1 MPDDLGRQDE
11 SLETRIGPG
20 QQLRQAREQQG
31 LAIAQVAAELHL
43 GENQIDALEGER
55 FELIGAP
62 VFVRGHLRNY
72 ASLLKLDSDQLLGHM
87 DSLGSDPNP
96 AAVSTEVEM
105 AMERDKRIRRIS
117 LAAAFVVSMIVL
129 FYVGLWIVEQVNDLY
144 GSEPAGTPQ
153 IAIPQAASSE
163 PAGTP
168 QIAIPQT
175 ASSEPA
181 GDAERD
187 TAGGAALPIDL
198 PQAAG
203 IAETVEE
210 SPDAEPPVTVAP
222 STKQVTVRFNR
233 ESWIEAYDARGR
245 RLIYEMGAA
254 GSQRTLTGVPPVEI
268 FLGFADGVEILVD
281 GEPFALQNARRR
293 GNTAQ
298 ITIEG
303 DQ

>member
-1 MPDDLGRQDE
+1 MPDEAGKQDE
-11 SLETRIGPG
+11 SHETRAGPG
-20 QQLRQAREQQG
+20 QQLRQAREAQG

-43 GENQIDALEGER
+43 GENQIDALESER

-144 GSEPAGTPQ
+144 GA
-153 IAIPQAASSE
+153 
-163 PAGTP
+163 
-168 QIAIPQT
+168 
-175 ASSEPA
+175 EPA

-198 PQAAG
+198 PPAAG

-210 SPDAEPPVTVAP
+210 SPDAEPPVTVAL

-281 GEPFALQNARRR
+281 GEPFALQTARRR

>member
-144 GSEPAGTPQ
+144 GAEPAGTPQ
-153 IAIPQAASSE
+153 IAIPKA
-163 PAGTP
+163 
-168 QIAIPQT
+168 

-198 PQAAG
+198 PPAAG

-210 SPDAEPPVTVAP
+210 SPDAEPPVTVAL

-281 GEPFALQNARRR
+281 GEPFALQTARRR

>member
-11 SLETRIGPG
+11 PLETRIGPG

-96 AAVSTEVEM
+96 VAVSTEVEM

-144 GSEPAGTPQ
+144 GAEPAGTPQ
-153 IAIPQAASSE
+153 IAIPQA
-163 PAGTP
+163 
-168 QIAIPQT
+168 

-198 PQAAG
+198 PPAAV
-203 IAETVEE
+203 IAEAVE
-210 SPDAEPPVTVAP
+210 EPPVTVAL

-281 GEPFALQNARRR
+281 GDTFALQTARRR

>member
-1 MPDDLGRQDE
+1 MPVEPGRQDD
-11 SLETRIGPG
+11 SLEIRTGPG
-20 QQLRQAREQQG
+20 QQLRQARERQG

-43 GENQIDALEGER
+43 GENQIDALESER

-117 LAAAFVVSMIVL
+117 LAAGFLVSMIVL

-144 GSEPAGTPQ
+144 GAEPAGTPQ
-153 IAIPQAASSE
+153 IAIPKAARSE
-163 PAGTP
+163 
-168 QIAIPQT
+168 
-175 ASSEPA
+175 SA

-187 TAGGAALPIDL
+187 SAGDAALPIDL
-198 PQAAG
+198 PPAATG

-210 SPDAEPPVTVAP
+210 SPDAEPPVTVAL

-233 ESWIEAYDARGR
+233 ESWIEAYDARGQ

>member
-1 MPDDLGRQDE
+1 MPDEPGRQDE
-11 SLETRIGPG
+11 SHETRAGPG
-20 QQLRQAREQQG
+20 QQLRQAREAQG

-43 GENQIDALEGER
+43 GENQIDALESER

-72 ASLLKLDSDQLLGHM
+72 ASLLKLDSEQLLGHM
-87 DSLGSDPNP
+87 QPLGTDPSP

-105 AMERDKRIRRIS
+105 AMQRDRRVRRIK
-117 LAAAFVVSMIVL
+117 LAAGFVIAVVML
-129 FYVGLWIVEQVNDLY
+129 LYVGLWIVEQVNDLY
-144 GSEPAGTPQ
+144 GAEPAGTPQ
-153 IAIPQAASSE
+153 IAIPKAASSE
-163 PAGTP
+163 PA
-168 QIAIPQT
+168 
-175 ASSEPA
+175 S
-181 GDAERD
+181 DAERD

-198 PQAAG
+198 PPAAG

-210 SPDAEPPVTVAP
+210 SPDAEPPVTVAL

-281 GEPFALQNARRR
+281 GEPFALQTARRR

>member
-1 MPDDLGRQDE
+1 MPDEPGKQDE
-11 SLETRIGPG
+11 SHETRAGPG
-20 QQLRQAREQQG
+20 QQLRQAREAQG

-43 GENQIDALEGER
+43 GENQIDALESER

-72 ASLLKLDSDQLLGHM
+72 ASLLKLDSEQLLGHM
-87 DSLGSDPNP
+87 QPLGTDPSP

-105 AMERDKRIRRIS
+105 AMQRDRRVRRIK
-117 LAAAFVVSMIVL
+117 LAAGFVIAVVVL
-129 FYVGLWIVEQVNDLY
+129 LYVGLWIVERVNDLY
-144 GSEPAGTPQ
+144 GVELAGP
-153 IAIPQAASSE
+153 P
-163 PAGTP
+163 
-168 QIAIPQT
+168 
-175 ASSEPA
+175 
-181 GDAERD
+181 
-187 TAGGAALPIDL
+187 PIIV

-203 IAETVEE
+203 GEAAGDVDTPGSAAQSIELPAAAADAEAVEE
-210 SPDAEPPVTVAP
+210 PLAAEPPVQVAP
-222 STKQVTVRFNR
+222 STKRLTVRFNR

-254 GSQRTLTGVPPVEI
+254 GSERTLTGVPPVEI

-298 ITIEG
+298 ITIES
-303 DQ
+303 D

>member
-1 MPDDLGRQDE
+1 MPDEAGKQDE
-11 SLETRIGPG
+11 SHENRAGPG
-20 QQLRQAREQQG
+20 QLLRQAREAQG

-43 GENQIDALEGER
+43 GENQIDALESER

-72 ASLLKLDSDQLLGHM
+72 ASLLKLDSEQLLGHM
-87 DSLGSDPNP
+87 QPLGTDPNP

-105 AMERDKRIRRIS
+105 AMQRDRRVRRIK
-117 LAAAFVVSMIVL
+117 LAAGFLIAVVVL
-129 FYVGLWIVEQVNDLY
+129 FYVGLWIVERVNDLD
-144 GSEPAGTPQ
+144 GAELAGP
-153 IAIPQAASSE
+153 P
-163 PAGTP
+163 
-168 QIAIPQT
+168 
-175 ASSEPA
+175 
-181 GDAERD
+181 
-187 TAGGAALPIDL
+187 PIIV

-203 IAETVEE
+203 GEAAGDVDTPGSAAQSIELPAMAADAGAVGE
-210 SPDAEPPVTVAP
+210 PLAAEPPAQAAP
-222 STKQVTVRFNR
+222 ITKRLTVRFNR

-254 GSQRTLTGVPPVEI
+254 GSERTLTGVPPVEI

-298 ITIEG
+298 IPIES
-303 DQ
+303 D

>member
-1 MPDDLGRQDE
+1 MPDEAGKQDE
-11 SLETRIGPG
+11 SHETRAGPG
-20 QQLRQAREQQG
+20 QQLRQAREAQG

-43 GENQIDALEGER
+43 GENQIDALESER

-72 ASLLKLDSDQLLGHM
+72 ASLLKLDSEQLLGHM
-87 DSLGSDPNP
+87 QPLGTDPSP

-105 AMERDKRIRRIS
+105 AMQRDRRVRRIK
-117 LAAAFVVSMIVL
+117 LAAGFVIAVVVL
-129 FYVGLWIVEQVNDLY
+129 LYVGLWIVERVNDLY
-144 GSEPAGTPQ
+144 GVELAGPPS
-153 IAIPQAASSE
+153 IIV
-163 PAGTP
+163 
-168 QIAIPQT
+168 
-175 ASSEPA
+175 
-181 GDAERD
+181 
-187 TAGGAALPIDL
+187 

-203 IAETVEE
+203 GEAAGDVDTPGSAAQSIELPAAAADAEAVEE
-210 SPDAEPPVTVAP
+210 PLAAKPPVQVAP
-222 STKQVTVRFNR
+222 STKRLTVRFNR

-254 GSQRTLTGVPPVEI
+254 GSERTLTGVPPVEI

-298 ITIEG
+298 ITIES
-303 DQ
+303 D